1 MLRLEASRR
10 NGLCGNLSC
19 PASQRATG
27 KRVVGS
33 CGCAAQPARPS
44 FPITHW
50 LQSAV
55 AAAGAQLLLVDVA
68 DAPPGKMRLQRR
80 SFECASSAPD
90 ACTAQPGRLVG
101 WQPVLPNMPA
111 DTVRCSPAA
120 DARFQP
126 GGIAS
131 STLNCSVAACFL
143 VQPGRRL
150 PTRCALMLASSWAA
164 SPRWCSG
171 RAARRP
177 PSWVRWC
184 LVDPSFL
191 LGFCAAVAATLVL
204 WKGGKAAAKLGVL
217 LFSVPH
223 FARFSCRH
231 LLPLLPR
238 WCSGRA
244 ARWPPS
250 GWAAPAALLVHPTA
264 TMCCCRSACCALAPH
279 ASRLCSRFTCSLP
292 TCTVACTL
300 AGLHSDNGGYALTS
314 TVQALTWK
322 RRPPLRRRPRLRQHL

>member
-1 MLRLEASRR
+1 MAKRQHIQVQASMLRLEASRR

-171 RAARRP
+171 RAAR
-177 PSWVRWC
+177 
-184 LVDPSFL
+184 
-191 LGFCAAVAATLVL
+191 
-204 WKGGKAAAKLGVL
+204 
-217 LFSVPH
+217 
-223 FARFSCRH
+223 
-231 LLPLLPR
+231 
-238 WCSGRA
+238 
-244 ARWPPS
+244 WPPS